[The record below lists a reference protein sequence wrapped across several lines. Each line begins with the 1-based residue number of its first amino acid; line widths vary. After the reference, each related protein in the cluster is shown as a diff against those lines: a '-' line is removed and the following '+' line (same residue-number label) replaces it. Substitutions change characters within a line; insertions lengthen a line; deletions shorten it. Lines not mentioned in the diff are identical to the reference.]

1 MTQTY
6 STPERIRWL
15 HSKRV
20 GIVMSPR
27 FLVVECKEIWGGSY
41 FSRTGWSTHAPK
53 DAPPLW
59 IGKNFRRALLSS
71 EYFANLAKDP
81 PVDPSAR
88 AAMEKESN
96 MRRLAFWE
104 EVASTYGYKK
114 REQAGSCCDMVFAQ
128 WHYLVDDFVILTPSK
143 RTTGGHFAWPSNT
156 KQHKEKVMHVPLSV
170 SDEDLGLAVQEALSR
185 CEVPK
190 RQTVNMLG
198 RQST

>member
-6 STPERIRWL
+6 FTPERIRWL

-20 GIVMSPR
+20 GIVMSPK
-27 FLVVECKEIWGGSY
+27 FLVIECKEIWGGSY

-59 IGKNFRRALLSS
+59 IGKNFRKALLSS
-71 EYFANLAKDP
+71 EYFNKPGEPSLDRKE
-81 PVDPSAR
+81 VD
-88 AAMEKESN
+88 AMSKASN
-96 MRRLAFWE
+96 AHRLAFWE

-114 REQAGSCCDMVFAQ
+114 REQAGSCCDAVSAE
-128 WHYLVDDFVILTPSK
+128 WHYLMDDFVILTPTK

-156 KQHKEKVMHVPLSV
+156 KQHKEKVMHVPRSV
-170 SDEDLGLAVQEALSR
+170 SDEDLGLAVQQALSR

-198 RQST
+198 RQPT

>member
-1 MTQTY
+1 
-6 STPERIRWL
+6 
-15 HSKRV
+15 
-20 GIVMSPR
+20 MSPR
-27 FLVVECKEIWGGSY
+27 FLVVECIEIWGGGY

-59 IGKNFRRALLSS
+59 IGENFRKALLSS
-71 EYFANLAKDP
+71 EYFNKPGEPSLNREE
-81 PVDPSAR
+81 VD
-88 AAMEKESN
+88 AMSKTSN
-96 MRRLAFWE
+96 ARRLAFWE